1 MCGISGILS
10 FQATLS
16 SEQKEALKLSLSCIE
31 KRGPD
36 NKGLFY
42 TDNVGLGHTR
52 LSIIDVSAKANQPFT
67 DKSGR
72 YTIILNGEIYNYKNL
87 KNQYLKDV
95 SLASDSDTEVL
106 LYLYIKLGEKILD
119 IINGFF
125 AFAIYDS
132 QEQRV
137 FIARDRLGIKPLL
150 YVQQDDLFYFAS
162 DLRSL
167 LTFPIEKKIDDT
179 ALSLYLQLN
188 YIPAPYSII
197 QSVKKLMP
205 GEYIEIDIAK
215 KQVDFNRYYAIKQ
228 KQVFQDS
235 YQKAK
240 ESLYELLYN
249 SVEKRMLADVPLG
262 CFLSGGIDSSV
273 ISGIAAKINP
283 HLHTFSIGYKDNAFF
298 DESKHAERMANFLS
312 TNHHSFILSTADL
325 YNQLFPSIAAM
336 DEPFADSSAVV
347 VYALSQQTKKFVT
360 VALSGDGAD
369 ELFAG
374 YNKHYAL
381 YKSSQKSIQ
390 NTLIK
395 SSSPL
400 WKILPKSRNNFLSN
414 RFRQMDRYSDLL
426 KTAKKERCW
435 FLSTIATEQ
444 EASLLLKTS
453 DSFDSTV
460 KNSYLEGVEDDF
472 ADYLMYDQRF
482 VLPNDMLKKVDLMS
496 MGNSLEVRVP
506 FLDHEVVEF
515 ANSLETNHKIN
526 ENGRKRILKDSFK
539 EFLPD
544 DIAQRPKHGFEVPMQ
559 DWLKNELM
567 PILDEKIFNEERI
580 KEQALFDYSAL
591 IRLKQ
596 QFLSVNPKDA
606 AARIWGLLVFQL
618 WYSKNIE

>member
-10 FQATLS
+10 FQKTLS
-16 SEQKEALKLSLSCIE
+16 SEQKEALNFSLSCIE
-31 KRGPD
+31 DRGPD

-42 TDNVGLGHTR
+42 ADNVGLGHTR

-72 YTIILNGEIYNYKNL
+72 YTIILNGEIYNYKSL
-87 KNQYLKDV
+87 KSQHLADV

-106 LYLYIKLGEKILD
+106 LYLYIKLGKKILD

-132 QEQRV
+132 KENTV
-137 FIARDRLGIKPLL
+137 FIARDRIGIKPLL
-150 YVQQDDLFYFAS
+150 YVQQDDFFCFAS

-167 LTFPIEKKIDDT
+167 LTFAIEKKIDKT

-205 GEYIEIDIAK
+205 GEFIEIDIAK
-215 KQVDFNRYYAIKQ
+215 KQVDFKRYYEIKQ

-235 YQKAK
+235 YQKAQ

-273 ISGIAAKINP
+273 ISGLAAKINP
-283 HLHTFSIGYKDNAFF
+283 HLHTFSIGYKDNPFF

-325 YNQLFPSIAAM
+325 YEQLFPSIAAM

-347 VYALSQQTKKFVT
+347 VFALSQQTKKFVT

-374 YNKHYAL
+374 YNKHFAL
-381 YKSSQKSIQ
+381 YKSAQKSMQ
-390 NTLIK
+390 NSLIK
-395 SSSPL
+395 SASPL
-400 WKILPKSRNNFLSN
+400 WKMLPKSRNNFLSN
-414 RFRQMDRYSDLL
+414 RFRQIDRYSALL
-426 KTAKKERCW
+426 KTAKRERSW
-435 FLSTIATEQ
+435 FLSTIANEK
-444 EASLLLKTS
+444 EASMLLKS
-453 DSFDSTV
+453 PSSFDSRV
-460 KNSYLEGVEDDF
+460 KNSYLEGIEEDF
-472 ADYLMYDQRF
+472 SNYLMYDQRF

-506 FLDHEVVEF
+506 FLDHDVVEF
-515 ANSLETNHKIN
+515 ANSLKTAYKIN

-544 DIAQRPKHGFEVPMQ
+544 DIAKRPKHGFEVPMQ

-567 PILDEKIFNEERI
+567 PVLDEKLFNKERI

-618 WYSKNIE
+618 WYSKNME

>member
-16 SEQKEALKLSLSCIE
+16 SEQKEALNLSLSCIE
-31 KRGPD
+31 DRGPD

-72 YTIILNGEIYNYKNL
+72 YTIILNGEIYNYKSL

-106 LYLYIKLGEKILD
+106 LYLYIKLGKKILD

-137 FIARDRLGIKPLL
+137 FIARDRIGIKPLL
-150 YVQQDDLFYFAS
+150 YVQQDEFFCFAS

-167 LTFPIEKKIDDT
+167 LAFPIDKKIDKT

-197 QSVKKLMP
+197 QAVKKLLP
-205 GEYIEIDIAK
+205 GQSIEIDIAK
-215 KQVDFNRYYAIKQ
+215 KQVDFKRYYEIKQ

-235 YQKAK
+235 YKKAQ

-273 ISGIAAKINP
+273 ISGIAAKLNP
-283 HLHTFSIGYKDNAFF
+283 HLHTFSIGYKDNPFF

-325 YNQLFPSIAAM
+325 YDQLFPSIAAM

-400 WKILPKSRNNFLSN
+400 WKILPKSRNSFLSN
-414 RFRQMDRYSDLL
+414 RFRQMDRYSVLL

-435 FLSTIATEQ
+435 FLSTIATEK

-453 DSFDSTV
+453 NSFDSTV
-460 KNSYLEGVEDDF
+460 KNTYLEGIEDDF

-515 ANSLETNHKIN
+515 ANSLETAFKIN
-526 ENGRKRILKDSFK
+526 KNGRKRILKDSFK